1 MSDLIDRDAFAQRV
15 RDKAKQ
21 IIDCGQNEVDVVDMS
36 AELMI
41 MLENAPTVDAEQV
54 RHASWILERD
64 EMRRIYTTCD
74 NCKTCVCF
82 TNYRNG
88 MKVDMRG
95 ANYCP
100 NCGAKMDKEEQ
111 DG

>member
-1 MSDLIDRDAFAQRV
+1 MSNLIDRDALMELARNH
-15 RDKAKQ
+15 
-21 IIDCGQNEVDVVDMS
+21 IDGTVDCNDI
-36 AELMI
+36 ARF
-41 MLENAPTVDAEQV
+41 PTVDAEPV
-54 RHASWILERD
+54 RRASWILERD
-64 EMRRIYTTCD
+64 EMRRIYTKCD

-100 NCGAKMDKEEQ
+100 NCGAKLDL
-111 DG
+111 